1 MGGSLPLHPYAMQV
15 NVVLVEDFGPFRR
28 LLAAEIAHKA
38 PTAQV
43 VGEAANG
50 EAGVEVVSALEPDV
64 VVMDFRLPGIDG
76 GEATR
81 LILAR
86 QPQVK
91 VIGFVGEPKDADDLL
106 AAGATEVFFKVD
118 IDDLVAYLGELSGA

>member
-1 MGGSLPLHPYAMQV
+1 M

-28 LLAAEIAHKA
+28 LLTAELEQKA
-38 PTAQV
+38 PGVTV

-50 EAGVEVVSALEPDV
+50 EAGVEVVGALNPDA

-81 LILAR
+81 MILAK
-86 QPQVK
+86 QPDVK
-91 VIGFVGEPKDADDLL
+91 VIGFVGEPRDADALL
-106 AAGATEVFFKVD
+106 DAGAVEVYFKVD
-118 IDDLVAYLGELSGA
+118 IDDLVAHLAELAGDE